1 MSMKKKKTPQ
11 IKTEKIPAELLKGSV
26 PVKRSEPVPRN
37 PPRPALGEIGRSLS
51 ALLDRT
57 KVLFRAAEK
66 ADSRE
71 INRIE

>member
-1 MSMKKKKTPQ
+1 MSMKKKKIPQ

-26 PVKRSEPVPRN
+26 PAKRSESVPRN
-37 PPRPALGEIGRSLS
+37 PPRPALWGIGRSLS
-51 ALLDRT
+51 ALLDRP

-71 INRIE
+71 ITTIE